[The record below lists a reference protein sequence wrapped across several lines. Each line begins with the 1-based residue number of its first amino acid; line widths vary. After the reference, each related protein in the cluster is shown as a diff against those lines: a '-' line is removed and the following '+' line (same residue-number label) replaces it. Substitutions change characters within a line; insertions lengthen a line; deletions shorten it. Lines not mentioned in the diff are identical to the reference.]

1 MSEIRILSRKAMGEL
16 IAKLAAAGH
25 RVLAPVQDGER
36 VEFQEVSGGDGLA
49 LDYVQTTTSAKAA
62 VFPRYE
68 RMLRFQMHG
77 KEVDVQEL
85 APAAPPTVLLGAHP
99 CDAAGFE
106 TLRAVFT
113 WDSADAY
120 FEPKLAALT
129 VVGVSCAHGD
139 DFCFCTSVGGG
150 PAETRGCDILLTALD
165 DARYLAEVLT
175 DRGQALVDIA
185 PQLFTASGSE
195 ARPAG
200 AVIPPRFEA
209 GDLTAKLPSL
219 FDQTNLWREESLR
232 CLGCGSCAYV
242 CPTCTCFDIQ
252 DERSRYDAIRLRT
265 WDACG
270 FGHFTLHASGHNPR
284 SKQSERWRQRVM
296 HKFSYQ
302 PARLQV
308 LGCVGCGRCSRS
320 CPVDMNLGEHLE
332 RLAAT
337 PAESV

>member
-1 MSEIRILSRKAMGEL
+1 MSETRILSRTALYEL
-16 IAKLAAAGH
+16 VAKLTAAGR

-36 VEFQEVSGGDGLA
+36 VEFREVVDAQGLA
-49 LDYVQTTTSAKAA
+49 LAYLQTTTSAKAV

-68 RMLRFQMHG
+68 PMLRFEMRG
-77 KEVDVQEL
+77 KEVDVEEL

-99 CDAAGFE
+99 CDAASFA

-113 WDSADAY
+113 WDSPDTY

-129 VVGVSCAHGD
+129 VVGLSCARGD
-139 DFCFCTSVGGG
+139 DACFCTSVGGG
-150 PAETRGCDILLTALD
+150 PADLRGSDLLLTALD
-165 DARYLAEVLT
+165 DARYLAEILT
-175 DRGQALVDIA
+175 DRGQALVDLA
-185 PQLFTASGSE
+185 PELFTAGGSDV
-195 ARPAG
+195 RPAA
-200 AVIPPRFEA
+200 AVVPPRFEA
-209 GDLTAKLPSL
+209 ANLTAKLPSL
-219 FDQTNLWREESLR
+219 FDRTDLWRAESLR

-242 CPTCTCFDIQ
+242 CPTCTCFDLQ
-252 DERSRYDAIRLRT
+252 DERSRYDAVRLRT

-302 PARLQV
+302 PVRLQV
-308 LGCVGCGRCSRS
+308 LGCVGCGRCSRA
-320 CPVDMNLGEHLE
+320 CPVDMNLGEHLV

-337 PAESV
+337 PAGSD

>member
-1 MSEIRILSRKAMGEL
+1 MSETRILKRAAVAEL
-16 IAKLAAAGH
+16 ITRLGAAGQ
-25 RVLAPVQDGER
+25 RVLAPVRDGGR
-36 VEFQEVSGGDGLA
+36 VEFKEASTADDLA

-68 RMLRFQMHG
+68 QMLRFQMRG
-77 KEVDVQEL
+77 KDVDVQEL
-85 APAAPPTVLLGAHP
+85 APASPPTVLLGAHP
-99 CDAAGFE
+99 CDAASFA

-129 VVGVSCAHGD
+129 VVGLSCTKGD
-139 DFCFCTSVGGG
+139 DSCFCTSVGGG
-150 PAETRGCDILLTALD
+150 PADPRGCDILLTALD
-165 DARYLAEVLT
+165 GERYLAEILS
-175 DRGQALVDIA
+175 DRGRALVELA
-185 PQLFTASGSE
+185 PELFAPGGD
-195 ARPAG
+195 APRPA
-200 AVIPPRFEA
+200 AATVAPRFAA
-209 GDLTAKLPSL
+209 GELTAKLPAL
-219 FDQTNLWREESLR
+219 FDRTELWREESLR

-242 CPTCTCFDIQ
+242 CPTCTCFDLQ
-252 DERSRYDAIRLRT
+252 DERNRYDAVRLRT

-296 HKFSYQ
+296 HKFAYQ
-302 PARLQV
+302 PSRLQV

-332 RLAAT
+332 RLAAA
-337 PAESV
+337 PAGSV